1 MRATALVLS
10 LFPSVVMADIIP
22 LTSDVSEVTLYPQ
35 GATIVRRVPYVMP
48 AGGA

>member
-1 MRATALVLS
+1 MRVTALVLS

-35 GATIVRRVPYVMP
+35 GPPLCDGFLM
-48 AGGA
+48 